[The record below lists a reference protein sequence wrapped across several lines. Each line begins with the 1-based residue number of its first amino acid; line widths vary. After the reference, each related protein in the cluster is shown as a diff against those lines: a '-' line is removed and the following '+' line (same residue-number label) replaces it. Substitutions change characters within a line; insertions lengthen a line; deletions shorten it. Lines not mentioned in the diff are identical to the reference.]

1 MKQINSRI
9 QLKVDTATNWT
20 SSNPTLLMGEVGFE
34 SDTGRYKVGD
44 GVTNWVSLEYK
55 NEENTAR
62 IARESSKAIVDVL
75 ETNYYTKTQVD
86 NQIQALTDRLD
97 ALKIYD
103 YSYEEN

>member
-9 QLKVDTATNWT
+9 RLKVDSAANWT
-20 SSNPTLLMGEVGFE
+20 SSNPTLLMGEGGFE

-44 GVTNWVSLEYK
+44 GATSWVSLEYK

-75 ETNYYTKTQVD
+75 ELPT
-86 NQIQALTDRLD
+86 
-97 ALKIYD
+97 
-103 YSYEEN
+103 ENIDESKFYRKQTATFTYNGHVHNN

>member
-1 MKQINSRI
+1 
-9 QLKVDTATNWT
+9 
-20 SSNPTLLMGEVGFE
+20 MGEVGFE

-44 GVTNWVSLEYK
+44 GVTSWVSLGYK

-62 IARESSKAIVDVL
+62 IARESSEAIVDVL

>member
-1 MKQINSRI
+1 
-9 QLKVDTATNWT
+9 
-20 SSNPTLLMGEVGFE
+20 MGEVGFE

-62 IARESSKAIVDVL
+62 IARKSSEAIVDVL